1 MSENDI
7 YLDTSAIAKRYI
19 KEKDSEKVDDIYR
32 NAEMGNSRLY
42 FSSWNLGE
50 AIGVFD
56 KQRAAV
62 DPKLRLEPFL
72 DECVKYVVSGVLTII
87 DVSYDLVIKSSELVL
102 KHHIYMADALQIATA
117 KNVGAGILV

>member
-1 MSENDI
+1 
-7 YLDTSAIAKRYI
+7 
-19 KEKDSEKVDDIYR
+19 
-32 NAEMGNSRLY
+32 
-42 FSSWNLGE
+42 
-50 AIGVFD
+50 D

-62 DPKLRLEPFL
+62 DPKLILEPFL

-117 KNVGAGILV
+117 KNVGAGILVTSDGRLAKVARLEGLKVVKLLN